1 MSEPIHEHPTRS
13 WSLIS
18 STMIGVTI
26 TILAI
31 LWSFTPLNGIVV
43 STYMLMI
50 ALVFFVNSTTIN
62 EKVAYET
69 KKGSPPEVIDK
80 WMKFAEYS
88 FGLAFTL
95 YISTFSI
102 LGYKYIA
109 VNTSNSL
116 LALFLPIAFLL
127 TTWGILMLYSYIDS
141 NKIRPS
147 KKRLLWIGLEVV
159 ALAFIILDY
168 FTILDIP

>member
-1 MSEPIHEHPTRS
+1 MSEPVHEHPTRS

-31 LWSFTPLNGIVV
+31 LWSFTPLKGIVV
-43 STYMLMI
+43 STYMLMV

-62 EKVAYET
+62 EKVAYES

-80 WMKFAEYS
+80 WVKFAEYS

-109 VNTSNSL
+109 VNTANSI

-127 TTWGILMLYSYIDS
+127 TTWGIILVYSYIDS
-141 NKIRPS
+141 NKIIIS
-147 KKRLLWIGLEVV
+147 KKRMLWIGLEAA
-159 ALAFIILDY
+159 ALICIVLDY